1 MTVRVRAA
9 ALTAVLLCLAVA
21 FAGDTPVARAAWARA
36 TPPGVVVGAAY
47 LTITGGAANDTL
59 TAARLDGVASVE
71 FHETTTE
78 GGVARMRQSP
88 QVSVP
93 AHRDVAFAP
102 SGRHLMLIDLE
113 RPLVVGEKRPLV
125 LVFEHA
131 GEVSVDL
138 EVRAANAAALSDR

>member
-36 TPPGVVVGAAY
+36 TPPGLVVAAAY
-47 LTITGGAANDTL
+47 VTITGGATNDTL
-59 TAARLDGVASVE
+59 TGARLDGVARIE

-78 GGVARMRQSP
+78 GGVARMRQST

-93 AHRDVAFAP
+93 AHQPVAFAP
-102 SGRHLMLIDLE
+102 SGLHLMLIDLA
-113 RPLVVGEKRPLV
+113 RPLVVGEKRTLV

-131 GEVSVDL
+131 GEISVDL
-138 EVRAANAAALSDR
+138 EVRAANAPTPSER